1 MKQIHVEASTFC
13 NARCPLCPRSLYGY
27 KVDGVHKELH
37 LDPKVFEKVLEDY
50 PEREYVYFNGN
61 LGDPMMHPSI
71 LELVKLNKCESMIT
85 TNGSIGLQSTWIELA
100 EHKVEVVFSIDG
112 LEDTNHLYRQD
123 VEWNK
128 IMDRAKW
135 FIGAGGNAVWK
146 FIVFRHNMH
155 QVNEAKQLSETLGFK
170 EFRQINHGSNYGPA
184 LDREGNITHW
194 ILPHNEKR
202 EPTPYDVKQGIKRY
216 RIDHRNFISEE
227 RVYDIKCNHEIYNE
241 VYIDAR
247 GRVSPCCF
255 QAVDLPKVPFVN
267 LESFPSLKETWVTKK
282 CNPVCAMNCGN

>member
-27 KVDGVHKELH
+27 KVNGVYKELH
-37 LDPKVFEKVLEDY
+37 LDPKVFEKVLKDY

-61 LGDPMMHPSI
+61 LGDPMMHPKI
-71 LELVKLNKCESMIT
+71 LELVELNKCQSMIT

-100 EHKVEVVFSIDG
+100 NCKVEVVFSIDG

-128 IMDRAKW
+128 IMDRVKW

-155 QVNEAKQLSETLGFK
+155 QIEEAKQLSKTLGFK
-170 EFRQINHGSNYGPA
+170 EFRQIDHGRNYGPA
-184 LDREGNITHW
+184 LDKEGNITHW

-216 RIDHRNFISEE
+216 KLDHRNFIPEE

-241 VYIDAR
+241 IFIDAR
-247 GRVSPCCF
+247 GRIAPCCF
-255 QAVDLPKVPFVN
+255 QAIDLPEVPFVKVKK
-267 LESFPSLKETWVTKK
+267 FPKLKETWTTKK
-282 CNPVCAMNCGN
+282 CNPVCAMSCGN

>member
-13 NARCPLCPRSLYGY
+13 NARCPLCPRSLHGY
-27 KVDGVHKELH
+27 KVDSVYKELH
-37 LDPKVFEKVLEDY
+37 LDPKVFEKILKDY

-61 LGDPMMHPSI
+61 LGDPMMHPKI
-71 LELVKLNKCESMIT
+71 LELVELNKCQSMIT

-100 EHKVEVVFSIDG
+100 NCKVEVVFSIDG

-128 IMDRAKW
+128 IMDRVKW

-155 QVNEAKQLSETLGFK
+155 QINEAKQLSETLGFK
-170 EFRQINHGSNYGPA
+170 EFRQVDHGRNYGPA
-184 LDREGNITHW
+184 LDKEGNITHW

-216 RIDHRNFISEE
+216 KIDHRNFISEE

-241 VYIDAR
+241 IFIDAR
-247 GRVSPCCF
+247 GRIAPCCF
-255 QAVDLPKVPFVN
+255 QAVDMPEVPFVN
-267 LESFPSLKETWVTKK
+267 VKDFPKLKETWTTKK
-282 CNPVCAMNCGN
+282 CNPVCAMSCGS